1 MGEERGG
8 EGMGLVLERF
18 VEVLDLVTGWS
29 LAGDEVVDE
38 DLEES
43 WSLFDEEV
51 LCWSVQ
57 NWVVEIP
64 LLSLAAPLPLSPKRS
79 LSGTS
84 LGVLG
89 SGSVSGEAPRRRP
102 LILVEVTILF
112 LSLGFRPRLAGV
124 GCTGSVDAG
133 GDKKSLSSSSD
144 EA

>member
-1 MGEERGG
+1 
-8 EGMGLVLERF
+8 MGLLLERF
-18 VEVLDLVTGWS
+18 VKVLDLVTRWS
-29 LAGDEVVDE
+29 LAGDEAVAE

-43 WSLFDEEV
+43 WNLFDKEV
-51 LCWSVQ
+51 LWSVP
-57 NWVVEIP
+57 NWEVDIL

-84 LGVLG
+84 LGVVG

-112 LSLGFRPRLAGV
+112 LSLGLRPRLAGV
-124 GCTGSVDAG
+124 GCTGSADAG